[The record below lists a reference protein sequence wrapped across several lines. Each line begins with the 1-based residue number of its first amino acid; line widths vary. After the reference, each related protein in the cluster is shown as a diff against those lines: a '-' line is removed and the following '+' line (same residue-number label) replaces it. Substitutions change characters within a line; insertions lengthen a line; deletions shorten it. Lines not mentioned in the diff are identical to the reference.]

1 MSYLPCLPSTR
12 LLNRNKWHWFV
23 LSKVEVT
30 HGDEKQVIA
39 LPAERLDCTKR
50 YFVTFTVRGESQGTT
65 KSSHSMKRSA
75 TSV

>member
-1 MSYLPCLPSTR
+1 MQEQTDHFPKIETR
-12 LLNRNKWHWFV
+12 GKGQMT
-23 LSKVEVT
+23 VEVT

-50 YFVTFTVRGESQGTT
+50 YFVTFTVRGENQGTT
-65 KSSHSMKRSA
+65 KSSRSMKRSA